1 MLWNGETLSAYAIGK
16 ALEWSYI
23 NDEDISNMAAKIVV
37 YFSGIRRGLYH
48 KQKAQNKNI
57 SKRK

>member
-1 MLWNGETLSAYAIGK
+1 MLSAYGIKK

-23 NDEDISNMAAKIVV
+23 NDEDIPNMAVKIIV
-37 YFSGIRRGLYH
+37 YYTEIRRLNYN

>member
-1 MLWNGETLSAYAIGK
+1 MWNGEILSAYGIKK

-23 NDEDISNMAAKIVV
+23 NDEDIPNMAVKIIV
-37 YFSGIRRGLYH
+37 YYTEIRRLNYN